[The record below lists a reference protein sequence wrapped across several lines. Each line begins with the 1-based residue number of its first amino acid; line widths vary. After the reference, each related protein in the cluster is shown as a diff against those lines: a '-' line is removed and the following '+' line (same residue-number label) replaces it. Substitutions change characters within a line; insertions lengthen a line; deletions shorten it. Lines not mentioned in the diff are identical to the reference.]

1 MGNAVSVK
9 EQAHRYAIVAAV
21 KKGPVRDTLHKLRQ
35 NVEIR
40 LREQHGQ
47 PPLRNH
53 KTHKEVMP
61 VAEVILAGETL
72 YEHTGPGR
80 PGATRLAFPIP
91 H

>member
-47 PPLRNH
+47 PPR
-53 KTHKEVMP
+53 
-61 VAEVILAGETL
+61 VAAEQRGGGSQGPLSLLTVQRLVIPRRILLHA
-72 YEHTGPGR
+72 
-80 PGATRLAFPIP
+80 PILSRSSLP
-91 H
+91 N